1 MEVILLEK
9 IHNLGDLGDQVRVK
23 PGYGRNYLIPKGK
36 AVPATPENITQ
47 FEARREELERVQR
60 DALGKA
66 EARAAALAEVS
77 VTIARKAGEEGKLYG
92 SVGTQDIA
100 DAVTTAGFELAK
112 QEVRLP
118 HGPFRMTGEY
128 EVELQLHADVTGS
141 VKVVVVPED
150 GTETVVTSGESQVA
164 SDEEQMTSDE

>member
-9 IHNLGDLGDQVRVK
+9 IHNLGELGDQVRVK

-36 AVPATPENITQ
+36 AVPATPDNIST
-47 FEARREELERVQR
+47 FEARRAELERMQH

-66 EARAAALAEVS
+66 QARAAALAEVS

-100 DAVTTAGFELAK
+100 DAVTNSGLELSK

-128 EVELQLHADVTGS
+128 EVEIHLHADITS
-141 VKVVVVPED
+141 HVKVIVVPEE
-150 GTETVVTSGESQVA
+150 ETTQEITSDQSQV
-164 SDEEQMTSDE
+164 TSDE